1 LNHRKKIERKREQS
15 RMKEL
20 NTVPACESPASRELR
35 RASVKRNA
43 QRRNTDER
51 AAGQREAKRSAPFSN
66 ALKKL
71 AAAAFVVWCLAS
83 VVSAQSDI
91 SGRKD
96 ELDALREKVVVLERE
111 NEELRDILY
120 EEDERAFMERIAV
133 ESLGYAYPNERRFID
148 KTRN

>member
-1 LNHRKKIERKREQS
+1 
-15 RMKEL
+15 MKEF
-20 NTVPACESPASRELR
+20 NTVPACESPVSRELR
-35 RASVKRNA
+35 RASVKRGA
-43 QRRNTDER
+43 QRRNNEQGARER
-51 AAGQREAKRSAPFSN
+51 ETKKGAPVTN
-66 ALKKL
+66 LLKKL

-83 VVSAQSDI
+83 VVGVQSDI

-96 ELDALREKVVVLERE
+96 ELNALREKVVVLERE